1 MVFNKKVRSFICHR
15 HLGFPCLM
23 VPPRHGIQIHQEI
36 QSAPCLKHVRCCHQH
51 CAGVPAMKETILKRF
66 SIKGHQ
72 EGQPW
77 KKFQWELLTQTM
89 AKWSSWDLT
98 KSLWKGVSLFAKERQ
113 TNINKQEFPT
123 TERKRY
129 QFTRVSSSK
138 VRDKRSWIAWIYTGS
153 LKCLVYLSVKTA
165 AKQETVTF
173 RTTFNVPKSFWL
185 EPVSS
190 ARSKPHRLDRVGHQ
204 WTLSSI
210 WKIICCI
217 LFG

>member
-1 MVFNKKVRSFICHR
+1 MFDI
-15 HLGFPCLM
+15 GAT
-23 VPPRHGIQIHQEI
+23 PRHGIQIHQEI
-36 QSAPCLKHVRCCHQH
+36 QSAPCLQHVRCCHQH
-51 CAGVPAMKETILKRF
+51 CAGVPAMKETILKRLAV
-66 SIKGHQ
+66 KGDQ

-77 KKFQWELLTQTM
+77 RFSALCERESTPICKGTANKHQQTGFY
-89 AKWSSWDLT
+89 SNPRE
-98 KSLWKGVSLFAKERQ
+98 KG
-113 TNINKQEFPT
+113 
-123 TERKRY
+123 Y

-190 ARSKPHRLDRVGHQ
+190 ARSKPHCWQAGQSNGHQ
-204 WTLSSI
+204 WHNQFPFC
-210 WKIICCI
+210 WKIFCCI
-217 LFG
+217 LSEKMTVESWWKL